1 MSGKNNKKPAVA
13 VNNMDA
19 LHIRLGEIS
28 EQCTDIQNVA
38 DAEQRQLTADEM
50 TQLENLRKEFDSVEK
65 EINVRVEA
73 SKMESRIATLN
84 APNRRVS
91 QPEGAGTDG
100 EPAPASRITG
110 GLPVGASKS
119 TLGFRNLGEWGRAA
133 NQMRLGK
140 PDPRI
145 LNAPSLFGS
154 EGVNEDGG
162 FAVPPDFRQNIL
174 KLVMG
179 EDSLAAMCDNQTTNS
194 NSLSLPL
201 DSVAPWDS
209 TAGVQADWIGEG
221 ATITQSKPKFGAMET
236 KTHKLGALVPVTEE
250 LLADASSLNQWLMSK
265 VPEKFTSVMNEA
277 IVNGDGIGKPKGIL
291 NSAAKVKV
299 DAVAG
304 QGNGTV
310 KMQNVVDMWARAYG
324 RMRQRAVWLINQD
337 VEPQLQTM
345 VVPGTSPAFPAYL
358 PPGGLAGNPY
368 ATLFGRP
375 VIPTESA
382 AALGTEGDIIL
393 FIPDQYLFVTKGG
406 GIRTDVSMHLYF
418 DTDHLAF
425 RFVIRVGGQC
435 YWPAPLARR
444 NGSNTLSPIVTLES
458 DRA

>member
-1 MSGKNNKKPAVA
+1 MPPIPQKKNTLEQ
-13 VNNMDA
+13 
-19 LHIRLGEIS
+19 LHIRLGEIAEKS
-28 EQCTDIQNVA
+28 TEIQNIA
-38 DAEQRQLTADEM
+38 DAESRALNADEM
-50 TQLENLRKEFDSVEK
+50 TELNNLKAEFDSIEK
-65 EINVRVEA
+65 EVQARVAADNFET
-73 SKMESRIATLN
+73 RIANLTQTGTRVTKPSDV
-84 APNRRVS
+84 APEN
-91 QPEGAGTDG
+91 DG
-100 EPAPASRITG
+100 GKRITG
-110 GLPVGASKS
+110 GLPSGTSKS
-119 TLGFRNLGEWGRAA
+119 TLGFRSFGEWARAA

-140 PDPRI
+140 PDQRI
-145 LNAPSLFGS
+145 LNAPTTFGQ

-162 FAVPPDFRQNIL
+162 FAVPPDFRQNIM

-179 EDSLAAMCDNQTTNS
+179 EDSLSSLCDNQTTNS
-194 NSLSLPL
+194 NALSLPL
-201 DSVAPWDS
+201 DSISPWDA
-209 TAGVQADWIGEG
+209 TGGVQADWIGEG
-221 ATITQSKPKFGAMET
+221 ATIGQSKPKFGAMET

-250 LLADASSLNQWLMSK
+250 LLADAASLNQWLMSK
-265 VPEKFTSVMNEA
+265 VPEKFTSVINEA
-277 IVNGDGIGKPKGIL
+277 IINGDGIGKPKGIL
-291 NSAAKVKV
+291 NSAAKVVV
-299 DAVAG
+299 DAVGG
-304 QGNGTV
+304 QGNNTV

-382 AALGTEGDIIL
+382 KELGAEGDIIL

-425 RFVIRVGGQC
+425 RFIIRVGGQC

-444 NGSNTLSPIVTLES
+444 NGSNTLSPIVTLNA